1 VFPSYLFL
9 FLFLSTHYK
18 GICRVLQGLIATSRK
33 ETLQPFKKRYAH
45 EHEPVKDLLGAIK
58 VQG

>member
-1 VFPSYLFL
+1 MI
-9 FLFLSTHYK
+9 TYK
-18 GICRVLQGLIATSRK
+18 EVRCLLQGLIVASRN

-45 EHEPVKDLLGAIK
+45 EHEPVKDLLDAVK

>member
-1 VFPSYLFL
+1 MMCPFSLIFL
-9 FLFLSTHYK
+9 VITDKEVRCL
-18 GICRVLQGLIATSRK
+18 LQGLVVASRN

-45 EHEPVKDLLGAIK
+45 EHEPVKDLLGAVK

>member
-1 VFPSYLFL
+1 M
-9 FLFLSTHYK
+9 
-18 GICRVLQGLIATSRK
+18 LQGLVVTSRN

-45 EHEPVKDLLGAIK
+45 EHEPVKDLLGAVK